1 MNIKSITMFAGI
13 LFVFGACAFPETQG
27 PIEKLIGDW
36 YGESKC
42 VGKNPSCHDE
52 VVVYHISRIEK
63 EPAKVHLSAD
73 KIVDGK
79 PEFMGEFDFVF
90 DEKKNTLT
98 TDFKIPRTGGTGL
111 WLFKIDGDKIEG
123 TLTLLPENEVGR
135 VVNVERKKPTA
146 K

>member
-1 MNIKSITMFAGI
+1 MNLKSITMFASI
-13 LFVFGACAFPETQG
+13 LFVFSGCASPQTQSST
-27 PIEKLIGDW
+27 EKLIGDW

-42 VGKNPSCHDE
+42 VGRNTSCHDE

-63 EPAKVHLSAD
+63 EPTKVHLSAD

-90 DEKKNTLT
+90 DEKKDTLT
-98 TDFKIPRTGGTGL
+98 ADFKIPRTGGTGV
-111 WLFKIDGDKIEG
+111 WLFKVNGDKIEG
-123 TLTLLPENEVGR
+123 TLTILPENEVGR
-135 VVNVERKKPTA
+135 VVKVSRKKPDV